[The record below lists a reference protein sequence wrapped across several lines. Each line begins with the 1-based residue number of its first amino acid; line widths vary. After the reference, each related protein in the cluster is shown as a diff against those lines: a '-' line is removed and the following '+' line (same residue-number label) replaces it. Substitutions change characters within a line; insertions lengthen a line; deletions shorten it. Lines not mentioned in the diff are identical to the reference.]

1 MFGISLSAMHLSFSK
16 VLKFITTEIAPDVIK
31 FPESNDEK
39 DAMAIEFEEVLRN
52 TYSSAFIIYH

>member
-39 DAMAIEFEEVLRN
+39 DAMANEFEEV
-52 TYSSAFIIYH
+52 